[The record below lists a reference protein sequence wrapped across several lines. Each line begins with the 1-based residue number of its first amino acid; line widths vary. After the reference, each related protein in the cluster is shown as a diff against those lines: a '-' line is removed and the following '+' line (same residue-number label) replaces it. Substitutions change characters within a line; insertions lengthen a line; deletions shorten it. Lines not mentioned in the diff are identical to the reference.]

1 MLITLMRGYVMRVSL
16 VLMVYAA
23 LVLVAGGYAFVSA
36 PAEANR
42 TTAVMVPGV
51 IAVISGVMA
60 RFWWTAPRNAS
71 RRRWPTVLLCL
82 GFAALVAFPAVM
94 RTGKMRQW
102 PAASVAWDAA
112 VQADPGLAERAR
124 AGREERK
131 AFFAE
136 RGSPDHDQTY
146 LMITLWSLTV
156 LSVAAAG
163 LVVIS
168 RR

>member
-16 VLMVYAA
+16 VLLVYAA
-23 LVLVAGGYAFVSA
+23 LVLLAGAYALVSA

-42 TTAVMVPGV
+42 ATAVMVPGV
-51 IAVISGVMA
+51 IAGISGVLA
-60 RFWWTAPRNAS
+60 WFWWTAPPNAS
-71 RRRWPTVLLCL
+71 RRRWATVLLCL
-82 GFAALVAFPAVM
+82 GFAGLVAFPAVM
-94 RTGKMRQW
+94 RTAKMRQW

-112 VQADPGLAERAR
+112 VQADPGLADRAR
-124 AGREERK
+124 ASRDVRK

-163 LVVIS
+163 LVAIS